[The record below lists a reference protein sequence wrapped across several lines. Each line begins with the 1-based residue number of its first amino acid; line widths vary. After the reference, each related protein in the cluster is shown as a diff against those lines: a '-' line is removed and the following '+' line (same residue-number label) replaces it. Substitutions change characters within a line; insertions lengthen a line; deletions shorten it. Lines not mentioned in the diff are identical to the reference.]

1 MTKGH
6 IYITFTGSIS
16 FNLYHYC
23 EQQKRLG
30 KMILIG
36 FLFIIKDYF
45 NEINQANIII
55 NFDNANL

>member
-16 FNLYHYC
+16 FNLNHYC

-36 FLFIIKDYF
+36 FLLDF
-45 NEINQANIII
+45 
-55 NFDNANL
+55 